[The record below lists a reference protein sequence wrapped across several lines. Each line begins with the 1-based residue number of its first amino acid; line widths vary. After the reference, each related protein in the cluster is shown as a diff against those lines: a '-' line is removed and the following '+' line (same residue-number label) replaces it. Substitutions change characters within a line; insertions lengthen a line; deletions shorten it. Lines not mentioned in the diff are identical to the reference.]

1 VSVYN
6 RGGYWHFDFVH
17 KGQRYRGSTDIRATT
32 KKPPQSVRD
41 LVAKRKDTVRL
52 GASSAKIPT
61 IEAVAQ
67 RWFQAK
73 VAGKKSEATTA
84 IRLEIMLSLLG
95 RDTLISD
102 IDEERIDAVMQARRL
117 QPVHA
122 YRKMKR
128 PRMPSNSTVNR
139 DIIDT
144 TLRPIL
150 RYARKILRHPI
161 REIAWTEL
169 RLDEPRERIRS
180 FTPEETA
187 AWRSH
192 LPAWHRP
199 VFDFMALYGPRLGN
213 VFFAPDDVNVD
224 GRQVTFRNTKNG
236 RDITIPLLPADATD
250 FAARI
255 SRARAAKLDTIW
267 FREMKD
273 GELRPIKPRGF
284 QSASR
289 TALERAGI
297 SNARPAHDLRHHAAT
312 AALKRSRNLASVKKL
327 LGHDH
332 IASTMR
338 YAHAD
343 DADVLIALGH
353 KIPHSDDHEG
363 EKPLQDK
370 AVSGIVTG
378 T

>member
-1 VSVYN
+1 MSVYN

-17 KGQRYRGSTDIRATT
+17 KGQRYRGSTEIRATT

-41 LVAKRKDTVRL
+41 LVTKRKDAVRL

-73 VAGKKSEATTA
+73 AADKKSAATTA
-84 IRLEIMLSLLG
+84 IRLEIMLGLIG
-95 RDTLISD
+95 RETLITD
-102 IDEERIDAVMQARRL
+102 IDEERIDAAIQARRL

-122 YRKMKR
+122 YRTMKR
-128 PRMPSNSTVNR
+128 PRMPSNATVNR

-150 RYARKILRHPI
+150 RYARKILRYPV

-169 RLDEPRERIRS
+169 RLEEPRERVRS
-180 FTPEETA
+180 FTAEEMA
-187 AWRSH
+187 AWRAE
-192 LPAWHRP
+192 LPAHHRP
-199 VFDFMALYGPRLGN
+199 VFDFMALYGPRLGS
-213 VFFAPDDVNVD
+213 VFFSPDDVDVA
-224 GRQVTFRNTKNG
+224 GQQVTFRNTKNG
-236 RDITIPLLPADATD
+236 RDITIPLLPEDAAN

-255 SRARAAKLDTIW
+255 SRARAADLDTIW

-273 GELRPIKPRGF
+273 GTLTPIVARGF

-289 TALERAGI
+289 AALERAGI
-297 SNARPAHDLRHHAAT
+297 TNARPAHDLRHHAAT
-312 AALKRSRNLASVKKL
+312 AALKRSRSLPAVKKL
-327 LGHDH
+327 LGHDN

-353 KIPHSDDHEG
+353 KIPHPTQKKPR
-363 EKPLQDK
+363 KPLPDK
-370 AVSGIVTG
+370 AS
-378 T
+378 